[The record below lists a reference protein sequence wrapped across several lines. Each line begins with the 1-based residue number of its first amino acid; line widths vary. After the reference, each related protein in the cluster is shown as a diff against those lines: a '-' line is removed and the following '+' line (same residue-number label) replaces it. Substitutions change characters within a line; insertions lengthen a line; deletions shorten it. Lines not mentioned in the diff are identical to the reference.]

1 MADAKLHTIKLPYP
15 DKDDRNVW
23 VYVPSHS
30 YGEKLPVVYMT
41 DGQNLFDDNSTPHGS
56 WEVEKAVENEQK
68 SGVGNAVIVGVDN
81 GNAWRDSEL
90 TPKSIGE
97 VQHLEMLCEDFK
109 PEGEIFDNFLMNT
122 VIPYVEN
129 NFPVCTDRQNVAV
142 CGSSSGGLMSFFS
155 ALNTRK
161 NSAMQVCFLLHFSV
175 TQERIGRNI
184 FRQKLLKICRTSTSI
199 RVTVTSLK
207 R

>member
-1 MADAKLHTIKLPYP
+1 MVDAKLHTIKLPYP

-30 YGEKLPVVYMT
+30 DGEKLPVVYMT

-56 WEVEKAVENEQK
+56 WEVVKAVEYERK
-68 SGVGNAVIVGVDN
+68 SGVGNAVIVGIDN

-109 PEGEIFDNFLMNT
+109 PEGAKIMKLW
-122 VIPYVEN
+122 
-129 NFPVCTDRQNVAV
+129 AKAGLS
-142 CGSSSGGLMSFFS
+142 GSF
-155 ALNTRK
+155 
-161 NSAMQVCFLLHFSV
+161 
-175 TQERIGRNI
+175 
-184 FRQKLLKICRTSTSI
+184 
-199 RVTVTSLK
+199 
-207 R
+207 

>member
-1 MADAKLHTIKLPYP
+1 M
-15 DKDDRNVW
+15 

-30 YGEKLPVVYMT
+30 DGEKLPVVYMT

-56 WEVEKAVENEQK
+56 WEVVKAVENEQK
-68 SGVGNAVIVGVDN
+68 IGVGNAVIVGIDN

-155 ALNTRK
+155 AFEHPE
-161 NSAMQVCFLLHFSV
+161 NSVMQVYFLLHFSV

-184 FRQKLLKICRTSTSI
+184 FRQKLLKICVPI
-199 RVTVTSLK
+199 HLYG
-207 R
+207 

>member
-15 DKDDRNVW
+15 DKGDITVW
-23 VYVPSHS
+23 IYVPSHS
-30 YGEKLPVVYMT
+30 DGEKLPVVYMT

-56 WEVEKAVENEQK
+56 WEVVKAVENEQK
-68 SGVGNAVIVGVDN
+68 SGVGNAVIVGIDN

-97 VQHLEMLCEDFK
+97 VQHLEMFCENFK

-142 CGSSSGGLMSFFS
+142 CGSSSGGLMSFFRL
-155 ALNTRK
+155 LNTTK
-161 NSAMQVCFLLHFSV
+161 NLATQVYFLLHFSV

-199 RVTVTSLK
+199 QVTVTSLK

>member
-1 MADAKLHTIKLPYP
+1 MVDTELHTIKLPYP
-15 DKDDRNVW
+15 DKDDRTVW

-30 YGEKLPVVYMT
+30 DGEKLLVVYMT

-56 WEVEKAVENEQK
+56 WEVVKAVENEQK
-68 SGVGNAVIVGVDN
+68 SGVGNAVIVGIDN
-81 GNAWRDSEL
+81 GNVWRDSEL
-90 TPKSIGE
+90 TPKSIG
-97 VQHLEMLCEDFK
+97 MLK
-109 PEGEIFDNFLMNT
+109 I
-122 VIPYVEN
+122 ISPYA
-129 NFPVCTDRQNVAV
+129 PTDRMLPSAEAHRADL
-142 CGSSSGGLMSFFS
+142 CHFFRL
-155 ALNTRK
+155 LNTRK

-199 RVTVTSLK
+199 RVTVMNLK

>member
-15 DKDDRNVW
+15 DKGDRNVW

-30 YGEKLPVVYMT
+30 DGEKLPVVYMT

-56 WEVEKAVENEQK
+56 WEVVKAVENEQK
-68 SGVGNAVIVGVDN
+68 SGVGNAVIVGIDN

-97 VQHLEMLCEDFK
+97 VQHLEMFCENFK

-155 ALNTRK
+155 AFEHPENRR
-161 NSAMQVCFLLHFSV
+161 MQVCFLLHFSV

-184 FRQKLLKICRTSTSI
+184 FRQKLLKICRISTSI
-199 RVTVTSLK
+199 RVTVTNLK

>member
-15 DKDDRNVW
+15 DKGDRNVW

-30 YGEKLPVVYMT
+30 DGEKLPVVYMT

-56 WEVEKAVENEQK
+56 WEVAKAVENEQK
-68 SGVGNAVIVGVDN
+68 SGVGNAVIVGIDN

-97 VQHLEMLCEDFK
+97 VQNLEMFCEDFK

-155 ALNTRK
+155 AFEHPEK
-161 NSAMQVCFLLHFSV
+161 FGYAGVFSPAFLFLSSHYS
-175 TQERIGRNI
+175 
-184 FRQKLLKICRTSTSI
+184 LLSS
-199 RVTVTSLK
+199 
-207 R
+207 

>member
-15 DKDDRNVW
+15 DKDDRTVW

-56 WEVEKAVENEQK
+56 WEIVKAVENEQK
-68 SGVGNAVIVGVDN
+68 SGVGNAVIVGIDN

-142 CGSSSGGLMSFFS
+142 CGSSSGGLMSFFRL
-155 ALNTRK
+155 LNTRK
-161 NSAMQVCFLLHFSV
+161 IRLCRCVFSCIFLLH
-175 TQERIGRNI
+175 
-184 FRQKLLKICRTSTSI
+184 
-199 RVTVTSLK
+199 K
-207 R
+207 RGLGEISFDKNC